1 MDNPEPT
8 AYDRAESEEIA
19 TQIQIELRLLLSIER
34 SLRTTLQWMTRERGN
49 TCKLS
54 TLRSV
59 ARSFERQLSRTRVL
73 ADQPGYLHLITAAT
87 PELTSE
93 VQELRR
99 ARETLKAGFE
109 GIVLRLEYVSPD
121 NVDALQRVCA
131 ELERYLDELNTH
143 GRKELK
149 LLRRSRSPETEAPG

>member
-1 MDNPEPT
+1 VDNPEPT

-19 TQIQIELRLLLSIER
+19 IQIQIELRLLLSIER

-49 TCKLS
+49 TRKLS

-73 ADQPGYLHLITAAT
+73 ADQPGYLHLITAAA
-87 PELTSE
+87 PDLMGE
-93 VQELRR
+93 VGDLRK
-99 ARETLKAGFE
+99 AREALQSGFE
-109 GIVLRLEYVSPD
+109 EIVLRLEYVSPD
-121 NVDALQRVCA
+121 DADALEQVCT
-131 ELERYLDELNTH
+131 ELEHYLGSLNLH

-149 LLRRSRSPETEAPG
+149 LLQRSYGHGTDRSE

>member
-19 TQIQIELRLLLSIER
+19 TQIRIELRLLLNIER

-49 TCKLS
+49 TRKLS

-73 ADQPGYLHLITAAT
+73 ADQPGYLHLITAAA
-87 PELTSE
+87 PDLTGE
-93 VQELRR
+93 VRDLRK
-99 ARETLKAGFE
+99 ARESLQTGFE
-109 GIVLRLEYVSPD
+109 GIVLHLEYVSP
-121 NVDALQRVCA
+121 NDADAFGRVCA
-131 ELERYLDELNTH
+131 ELEHYLDSLNLH

-149 LLRRSRSPETEAPG
+149 LLQRSYGQGTDRSE